1 MSFIITFYFSDCLKE
16 RIRMHQSLILKLE
29 RYTEH
34 YLRLVSHSPQS
45 LSHLLLKYD
54 QILST
59 TFITNFKIHMM
70 FTWG

>member
-16 RIRMHQSLILKLE
+16 RIRMHQSLTLKLE

-34 YLRLVSHSPQS
+34 YLRLVSHSPRS
-45 LSHLLLKYD
+45 LSHLLLKYEH
-54 QILST
+54 ISST
-59 TFITNFKIHMM
+59 KFITNFKIHMM